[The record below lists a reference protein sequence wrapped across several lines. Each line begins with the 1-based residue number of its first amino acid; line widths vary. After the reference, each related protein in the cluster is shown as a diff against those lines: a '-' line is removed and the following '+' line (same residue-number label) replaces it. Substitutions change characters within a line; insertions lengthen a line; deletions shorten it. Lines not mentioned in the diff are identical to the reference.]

1 MPFGSTVMSVVRY
14 FSNIPSLIKIGIT
27 GLESSLLNSFRTPD
41 SLLISKYT
49 SLVGVVS
56 CPTLIL
62 WY

>member
-1 MPFGSTVMSVVRY
+1 MSVFRY
-14 FSNIPSLIKIGIT
+14 FSNIPSLIKIRIT
-27 GLESSLLNSFRTPD
+27 GVESLLVNSFRTPI

-56 CPTLIL
+56 SPTLIL